1 MENEEHVLAV
11 ASKECSK
18 CYVQFPLNEEYFHKD
33 KSKPDGYKR
42 ICKMCRKEERE
53 ERENRAIDERIKALE
68 AEGIKVLD
76 VLASRGSSI
85 PHMAETF
92 QRIIDVYGGSGGFA
106 QHYLAN
112 YLSTPPGS
120 ATRQKMLDTVIRL
133 NMKVSESGAA
143 QKSLEEI
150 TDEELDI
157 EIQQTAKALLLYSG
171 NNGVNDEEMENSAED
186 DEGKDK
192 LA

>member
-92 QRIIDVYGGSGGFA
+92 QRIIDVFGGSGGFA

-157 EIQQTAKALLLYSG
+157 EIQQTAKPLLLYSG
-171 NNGVNDEEMENSAED
+171 NDGVNEEEMESSVED
-186 DEGKDK
+186 GEGKEK

>member
-53 ERENRAIDERIKALE
+53 ERENRAIDARIKELE

-92 QRIIDVYGGSGGFA
+92 QRIIDVFGGSGGFA

-171 NNGVNDEEMENSAED
+171 NDLS
-186 DEGKDK
+186 
-192 LA
+192 LIHI